1 MRTAFAPFVV
11 TFLSALQAA
20 PAFAGN
26 ILLAQSGN
34 REKCVQGCQAENRR
48 NVTTCDTFKPPRSQ
62 VEAHRAC
69 LDKARNTF
77 DSCMTTCR

>member
-1 MRTAFAPFVV
+1 MRTAFVIV
-11 TFLSALQAA
+11 LLSALQAA
-20 PAFAGN
+20 PAFAGKN